1 MATDTKIKQQIYQI
15 IESLPVER
23 LPNLLRFLRYL
34 LQSPGPIPPHHPA
47 PIYQVHHHAVDTG
60 IPDLAAQHDHY
71 LYGVSKEMEDYN
83 IRRAFTYDHHF
94 EQAGFVR
101 LLK

>member
-23 LPNLLRFLRYL
+23 LPDLLRFLKYL
-34 LQSPGPIPPHHPA
+34 MKPIKSNSSPTPS
-47 PIYQVHHHAVDTG
+47 PIYQMHQHAIDTG

-71 LYGVSKEMEDYN
+71 LYGVSKDN
-83 IRRAFTYDHHF
+83 A
-94 EQAGFVR
+94 
-101 LLK
+101 